1 MYRAKPR
8 ICSLFRPLQKV
19 NRMYDVIIVG
29 GGAAALSAAIYT
41 FEKRLRVLVI
51 YDVPGGKTGSS
62 LIGHPEDHH
71 SAARKFEQLGIGREW
86 ISSEVLP
93 VGEHIMQC
101 FQQELQVHQES
112 VVCDR
117 VTHIT
122 RMGDLFQVET
132 HHHGMYQSITLII
145 ATGVTPRLLDVP
157 GAQHF
162 LDHGLSYSATTH
174 AARLVGQT
182 VAMVGTT
189 MRTLRACTELAHIAS
204 HVYLIG
210 TSLSRLSETL
220 VTLLDQRPNVEI
232 LEGWQVVELRGGTSI
247 EQILIRRSSDEY
259 RLLTVDAVFIDL
271 GLKPNSEMVQHMV
284 QTDRSGFIWVNE
296 QNATT
301 QRGVFAAG
309 DVTTAFSEQM
319 LIAIGDGAR
328 AALSAYDYLLAYAFA
343 QTRVM
348 TA

>member
-1 MYRAKPR
+1 
-8 ICSLFRPLQKV
+8 
-19 NRMYDVIIVG
+19 MYDVIIVG

-41 FEKRLRVLVI
+41 FEKQLRVLII
-51 YDVPGGKTGSS
+51 YDIPGGKAESS
-62 LIGHPEDHH
+62 LTLRLEEFH
-71 SAARKFEQLGIGREW
+71 SPARKFERLGIGREW
-86 ISSEVLP
+86 VSNETLP
-93 VGEHIMQC
+93 VGGHIMQC
-101 FQQELQVHQES
+101 FQQELQAHQES

-117 VTHIT
+117 VIHIAK
-122 RMGDLFQVET
+122 MGDLFQVET
-132 HHHGMYQSITLII
+132 RQHSMYQGMTLII

-174 AARLVGQT
+174 APRLAGQT

-204 HVYLIG
+204 HVYLVG
-210 TSLSRLSETL
+210 TSVSRLSETL

-232 LEGWQVVELRGGTSI
+232 LEGWQVVELRGGTFI
-247 EQILIRRSSDEY
+247 EQMLIQHADQC
-259 RLLTVDAVFIDL
+259 RLLAVDAVFVDL

-301 QRGVFAAG
+301 QPGVFAAG

-319 LIAIGDGAR
+319 LIAVGDGTR
-328 AALSAYDYLLAYAFA
+328 AALSAYEYLLAHAFEYV
-343 QTRVM
+343 RVM

>member
-1 MYRAKPR
+1 
-8 ICSLFRPLQKV
+8 
-19 NRMYDVIIVG
+19 MYDVIIVG
-29 GGAAALSAAIYT
+29 GGAAALSAAVYT
-41 FEKRLRVLVI
+41 FEKRLRVLII
-51 YDVPGGKTGSS
+51 YDVPGGKSGSS
-62 LIGHPEDHH
+62 LTLQSEDPH
-71 SAARKFEQLGIGREW
+71 SPARKFERLGIGREW
-86 ISSEVLP
+86 VSSEVLP
-93 VGEHIMQC
+93 VGEYIMQC
-101 FQQELQVHQES
+101 FQRELQAHHES
-112 VVCDR
+112 VLCDR

-122 RMGDLFQVET
+122 KMGDLFQVET
-132 HHHGMYQSITLII
+132 RHHGMYQCLTLII

-162 LDHGLSYSATTH
+162 LNHGLSYSATTR
-174 AARLVGQT
+174 AARLAGQT

-189 MRTLRACTELAHIAS
+189 MRALRACAELAQIAG

-220 VTLLDQRPNVEI
+220 ITLLAQRPNVEI

-247 EQILIRRSSDEY
+247 EQMLIQRADQC
-259 RLLTVDAVFIDL
+259 RLLAVDAVFIDL
-271 GLKPNSEMVQHMV
+271 GLKPNSEIVRHLV

-301 QRGVFAAG
+301 QPGVFAAG

-328 AALSAYDYLLAYAFA
+328 AALSAYDYLLAHAFE